1 MKSLNWLLF
10 AVMVGIS
17 AYAVLATLHVN
28 FLRSRMLA
36 LHSRHEQAHDLLSDE
51 RTLRSRVGVLLN
63 RQDFYVRCLAD
74 LLSYCQSRDEFLVR
88 EGPWLIVGKLKTPDK
103 QSQHFGVY
111 LPAGR
116 HVLKFATVDFS
127 PEDKDGQLTRQ
138 QFFSDAPHNLTNARS
153 VVLEGTPQV
162 FELRFSWRTG
172 PGVAS
177 VRMQVVG
184 KENAVVFEQVQRF
197 SAQQVKVRFPIT
209 RKYADRDRLCTVAYP
224 SELLI
229 GKDVPQRPADGHYP
243 YTRLIEL
250 SGLMGK
256 TESSGFRAWVES
268 DAPPCISALKL
279 ARHFDEIMTWREP
292 VSFKQLEAFSDLFLP
307 YDGSGKYVF
316 RAGGLESLFKQ
327 HDGTRFAHELIR

>member
-1 MKSLNWLLF
+1 MKGLNWLLF
-10 AVMVGIS
+10 AVTVGIS
-17 AYAVLATLHVN
+17 AYAVLATLRAN
-28 FLRSRMLA
+28 SLRSRMLA
-36 LHSRHEQAHDLLSDE
+36 LHSIHEQAHDLLSDE

-63 RQDFYVRCLAD
+63 RQDFYVRCLTD
-74 LLSYCQSRDEFLVR
+74 LLSYCHSRDEFLVR
-88 EGPWLIVGKLKTPDK
+88 EGPWLVVGKLKTLDE

-127 PEDKDGQLTRQ
+127 PQDKDAQVTRR

-162 FELRFSWRTG
+162 FELRFSWSTIAG
-172 PGVAS
+172 
-177 VRMQVVG
+177 VRMQVMG
-184 KENAVVFEQVQRF
+184 KENAVVFEEVQRF
-197 SAQQVKVRFPIT
+197 PAQQVKVRFPIT
-209 RKYADRDRLCTVAYP
+209 EKYTDRARLCTVAYP

-229 GKDVPQRPADGHYP
+229 GRDVPQRPADGHRP

-250 SGLMGK
+250 SGFMGH

-268 DAPPCISALKL
+268 DALPCISALKL
-279 ARHFDEIMTWREP
+279 GRHFDEIMMWREP
-292 VSFKQLEAFSDLFLP
+292 VTFKQLEAFGDLFLP

-316 RAGGLESLFKQ
+316 RAGGLESLIKQ
-327 HDGTRFAHELIR
+327 PDGTRFTHELIR